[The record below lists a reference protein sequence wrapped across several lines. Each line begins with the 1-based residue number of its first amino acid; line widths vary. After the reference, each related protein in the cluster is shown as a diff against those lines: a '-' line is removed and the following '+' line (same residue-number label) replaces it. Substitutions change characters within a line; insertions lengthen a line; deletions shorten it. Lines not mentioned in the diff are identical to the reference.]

1 MHLEDMQ
8 RVTNLKYLK
17 KKIQLSNENQVNQVL
32 RTCLMIF

>member
-8 RVTNLKYLK
+8 LVTNLKYLK
-17 KKIQLSNENQVNQVL
+17 KKIQLSNESHVNQVL